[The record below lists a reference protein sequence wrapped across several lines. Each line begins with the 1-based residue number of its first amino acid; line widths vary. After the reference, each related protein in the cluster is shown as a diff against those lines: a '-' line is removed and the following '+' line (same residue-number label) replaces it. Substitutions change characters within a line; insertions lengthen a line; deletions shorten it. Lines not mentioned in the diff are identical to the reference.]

1 MSAGTLSKKQFDI
14 LVLLE
19 KNETSLTQRGIAE
32 KTGMSVGSVNRTVAT
47 LTEMGLISGNTLT
60 AAGYEALEPYRVK
73 RAVFIAAGF
82 GSRMVP
88 VTLNTPKPLVRVNGK
103 RMIDTLLDAITA
115 VGIEEIYIVRGY
127 LGEQFDQILYKYP
140 NIKFIDNPLY
150 NEANN
155 ISSILCA
162 REKLQNTYIL
172 EADLV
177 LYNPELITKYQYMSN
192 YLGVPVEKTD
202 DWCLLTNKSGIV
214 TKIQIGGVDCYHL
227 FGISYWTEEDGAK
240 LCEDVKKVYEMPGG
254 RERYWDQVP
263 LEYCISNYQVGVREC
278 TFEDIIEIDSYN
290 ELKKLDKAYL

>member
-19 KNETSLTQRGIAE
+19 KNEASLTQRGIAE
-32 KTGMSVGSVNRTVAT
+32 KTGMSVGSVNRTVAS

-115 VGIEEIYIVRGY
+115 VGIEEVYIVRGY
-127 LGEQFDQILYKYP
+127 LGEQFDQLLYKYP